1 MSKKESGKFEKLD
14 GKNAKIGS
22 LSKGGTI
29 RKGVTFMKKIVFSV
43 LVLVMGL
50 AGAAKADVTYTFTPD
65 PASIMANALDH
76 YGYYTWGIEFDI
88 PDTES
93 ISSAVFTYDNIYDWR
108 PEPDSLYT
116 HLLDDPPVG
125 VRSYWD
131 GQGGGDDL
139 DGQGPLIGTWSDPAG
154 GIGGATDVVFTFSES
169 LLETLNQYTAD
180 GLFGFGIDPDCRYL
194 FDNGGI
200 EFEITTTV
208 GDKALSEPA
217 HTPAPG
223 AIMLGSVGIGLV
235 GWLRRRRTL

>member
-1 MSKKESGKFEKLD
+1 M
-14 GKNAKIGS
+14 
-22 LSKGGTI
+22 
-29 RKGVTFMKKIVFSV
+29 FMKKIVFSV

-50 AGAAKADVTYTFTPD
+50 AGTAKADFTYTFAPD
-65 PASIMANALDH
+65 PTTIMANGLDH

-93 ISSAVFTYDNIYDWR
+93 ISSAVFTYENIYDWR

-116 HLLDDPPVG
+116 HLLDDPPTG

-131 GQGGGDDL
+131 GQGGGDDFA
-139 DGQGPLIGTWSDPAG
+139 GQGLILTLPGGETFWSDPIG
-154 GIGGATDVVFTFSES
+154 GIGGATDVVFTFDESE
-169 LLETLNQYTAD
+169 LATLNTYASD
-180 GLFGFGIDPDCRYL
+180 GLFGFGIDPDCHYL

-200 EFEITTTV
+200 GFEITTTV